1 VLDPLVRSWSHVA
14 LAALMALVTPARAA
28 AGEITVLCA
37 RGVQHAVAAAAEDFQ
52 RATRHSVWL
61 SYGTVEA
68 IADRARTEE
77 ADVVIGRAHAVT
89 ELETK
94 GAVQPGTRVLLGR
107 VSLAVAVR
115 VGAPGID
122 VSTAAKL
129 RQVLLAAPTLGY
141 ADPARGD
148 PAIRHFRQVLE
159 SLGVSALL
167 APRTTLFAD
176 AARALDA
183 LARGQ
188 VTLVIAPLNEILRVD
203 GVTVAGLLPSDAQEA
218 MVYAAGVLTRSATP
232 AVAIAFIAHL
242 KSPDVRAQLR
252 GGGIEPAE

>member
-1 VLDPLVRSWSHVA
+1 MPERPVRRWSRMALTTLIA
-14 LAALMALVTPARAA
+14 LALPVQAA

-68 IADRARTEE
+68 IGERARTEE
-77 ADVVIGRAHAVT
+77 ADIVIARAETVT
-89 ELETK
+89 ALEAK
-94 GAVQPGTRVLLGR
+94 GAVQPGTRAVLGR

-122 VSTAAKL
+122 VSTTAKL
-129 RQVLLAAPTLGY
+129 RQILLAAPTLGY

-148 PAIRHFRQVLE
+148 PAIRHFSGILE
-159 SLGVSALL
+159 SLGVAAQLT
-167 APRTTLFAD
+167 PRTTLFAD
-176 AARALDA
+176 TARALDA

-188 VTLVIAPLNEILRVD
+188 VTLVVAPLNEILRVD
-203 GVTVAGLLPSDAQEA
+203 GVTVAGLLPSDAQQA
-218 MVYAAGVLTRSATP
+218 IVYAAGVLTRSATP

-242 KSPDVRAQLR
+242 ESPDVRAQLR
-252 GGGIEPAE
+252 GGGIEPAD